1 MWQIGFGREMNF
13 KRMNNN
19 YLQVTFRLAVLVGC
33 RLGSTEVPT
42 PSPKSKSQ
50 GVYNN
55 STGTSYQ
62 YNTGSGRQVDEI
74 K

>member
-1 MWQIGFGREMNF
+1 MNF

-42 PSPKSKSQ
+42 PSPIIKVKVKSTTT
-50 GVYNN
+50 VPV
-55 STGTSYQ
+55 
-62 YNTGSGRQVDEI
+62 R
-74 K
+74 